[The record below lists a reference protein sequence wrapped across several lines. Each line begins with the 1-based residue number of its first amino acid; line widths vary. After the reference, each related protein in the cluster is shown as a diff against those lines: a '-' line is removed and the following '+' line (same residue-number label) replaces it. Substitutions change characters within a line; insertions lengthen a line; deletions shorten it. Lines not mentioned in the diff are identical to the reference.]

1 VLLHLY
7 FLLVPKLILLLSAPQ
22 LHQYN

>member
-1 VLLHLY
+1 VLLHLC